1 MVNPHRL
8 VGKTEIKLIETRM
21 KDIFVQSLRSDIS
34 RSPKVSFYQ
43 YIVDNFALQTYLCKP
58 INPIYMKYISKFR
71 LSSHLLKIESGR
83 FVNELRSQRICDKCS
98 LNDIEDEFHFI
109 LVCPAYR
116 ILRVKYIKQY
126 YYLRPS
132 VFKLI
137 QLLSTNNVSE
147 LCKLGKFLFE
157 AYKLR
162 NNS

>member
-1 MVNPHRL
+1 
-8 VGKTEIKLIETRM
+8 
-21 KDIFVQSLRSDIS
+21 
-34 RSPKVSFYQ
+34 
-43 YIVDNFALQTYLCKP
+43 
-58 INPIYMKYISKFR
+58 MKYISKFR

-157 AYKLR
+157 AYK
-162 NNS
+162 